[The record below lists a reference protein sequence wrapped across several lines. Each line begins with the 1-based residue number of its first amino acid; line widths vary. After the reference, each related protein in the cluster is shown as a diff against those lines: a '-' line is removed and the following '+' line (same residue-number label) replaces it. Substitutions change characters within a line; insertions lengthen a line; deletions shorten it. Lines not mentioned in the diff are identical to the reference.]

1 MKPHHLLF
9 KIYAHFIKNKIKKN
23 EAYSIENQ
31 RIVFDFLIKKG
42 KNTAFGVAHH
52 FDNIQDYE
60 AFKKQ
65 VPLRRYSDFVP
76 WIERIFEGE
85 KDVLWHGSP
94 LFFAKTSGT
103 TGGSKYI
110 PISKDYLR
118 SRQKSSELI
127 ACNLV
132 LEQGNTT
139 FLGQKIMLFSENHLF
154 EHKNRFRC
162 AAISAID
169 SYNLPQWF
177 DWLYLPGRVI
187 NQEPTYQRKI
197 ALTIQKTL
205 GYDIRLM
212 FGLPVWLM
220 LFLDEF
226 ERQTG
231 QKFRTFFPNFD
242 TLMVSGMNC
251 EPYEAKL
258 KTHLGDH
265 IKIVEAYVASEG
277 YFAFQDK
284 IDQKGMLLITTQGV
298 FYEFVLLSEVDQENP
313 KRLSLF
319 EVELHKDYALVI
331 TTNTGLWAYI
341 IGDIVRFVSLEPH
354 RILVTGRLNQ
364 ILSAFG
370 EHMLPIE
377 AENAISAA
385 CTATN
390 AVVTHF
396 SVVPNI
402 APENGLPHHEWYIEF
417 DEKPNDEALFVQKI
431 QEKLCAQNMCYS
443 DLVVADAIA
452 APKIIAV
459 RQHFF
464 SDWVIAE
471 KGGLAAQQKIAILQT
486 NRQKFLERL

>member
-1 MKPHHLLF
+1 L
-9 KIYAHFIKNKIKKN
+9 
-23 EAYSIENQ
+23 
-31 RIVFDFLIKKG
+31 
-42 KNTAFGVAHH
+42 
-52 FDNIQDYE
+52 
-60 AFKKQ
+60 
-65 VPLRRYSDFVP
+65 P
-76 WIERIFEGE
+76 WIERIFNGE
-85 KDVLWHGSP
+85 SDVLWQGKPS
-94 LFFAKTSGT
+94 FFAKTSGT

-132 LEQGNTT
+132 LEQGNTS
-139 FLGQKIMLFSENHLF
+139 FLGQKIMLFSENHIF
-154 EHKNRFRC
+154 EHKNGFRC

-177 DWLYLPGRVI
+177 DWLYLPGRAI

-197 ALTIQKTL
+197 QLTIEKSL
-205 GYDIRLM
+205 GYDVRLM

-231 QKFRTFFPNFD
+231 QKFRSFFPNFG

-258 KTHLGDH
+258 KGHLGEN

-298 FYEFVLLSEVDQENP
+298 FYEFVPLEDIEKENP
-313 KRLSLF
+313 KRLSLA
-319 EVELHKDYALVI
+319 EIELHKDYALVV

-341 IGDIVRFVSLEPH
+341 IGDIVRFVSLAPY
-354 RILVTGRLNQ
+354 RMLVTGRLNQ

-370 EHMLPIE
+370 EHLLPIE
-377 AENAISAA
+377 AENAITAA
-385 CTATN
+385 CVATD
-390 AVVTHF
+390 AVVSHF

-402 APENGLPHHEWYIEF
+402 APEIGLPHHEWYIEF
-417 DEKPNDEALFVQKI
+417 EQKPSDEVFFI
-431 QEKLCAQNMCYS
+431 QTIQDKLCAQNMCYS
-443 DLVVADAIA
+443 DLVVANAIA
-452 APKIIAV
+452 PPKIIGV
-459 RQHFF
+459 RPHFF
-464 SDWVIAE
+464 SDWAIAE

-486 NRQKFLERL
+486 NRQKFIERL